1 MKKVTLFF
9 CALVC
14 AMSLSAAVTYKVQV
28 PAGTNTCYICGKCT
42 GWSHTEM
49 TKVDETHYTITL
61 ETTEQDGY
69 KYCSGPDWAYV
80 EKDADGNEMSDRTYA
95 ANDVVAQWAS
105 VYNPGAA
112 VSYVD
117 ITIRVKA
124 STAPNIWWWGA
135 GDKCPNADKTKDA
148 EGNAYNWDTNHPV
161 MTAVAGQTGWYEW
174 VFKDVNESLGVTFK
188 LNKGGNEIN
197 AKQTTCYDESG
208 SVIECESGSTTA
220 LQAVTVA
227 DIYANNGR
235 IYGAE
240 GMRIYTVSG
249 MDVTDQN
256 GQLNGIYIVKTQAG
270 VCKIA
275 VK

>member
-1 MKKVTLFF
+1 MKKVTLFL

-14 AMSLSAAVTYKVQV
+14 AMSLSAAVTYSVQV

-42 GWSHTEM
+42 GWAFKPM
-49 TKVDETHYTITL
+49 TKVDDTHYTIAL
-61 ETTEQDGY
+61 ETTEKDGY

-80 EKDADGNEMSDRTYA
+80 EKAANGNEMGNRTYA
-95 ANDVVAQWAS
+95 ANDVVAQWAKI
-105 VYNPGAA
+105 YDPAEA

-135 GDKCPNADKTKDA
+135 GDKCPNADQTKDA
-148 EGNAYNWDTNHPV
+148 EGNAYTWDNQPV
-161 MTAVAGQTGWYEW
+161 MTAVAGQTGWYER

-188 LNKGGNEIN
+188 INKGDASIT
-197 AKQTTCYDESG
+197 AKQSTCYDESG

-220 LQAVTVA
+220 LQAVTVT